1 MRYQPGEG
9 PRRGV
14 FNQEKALEGTFY
26 MIVKTDGSFQL
37 YLVVGGGRGGA
48 RGEEPALV
56 VPRGVGPRVLGYLG

>member
-1 MRYQPGEG
+1 M
-9 PRRGV
+9 
-14 FNQEKALEGTFY
+14 KALEGTFY